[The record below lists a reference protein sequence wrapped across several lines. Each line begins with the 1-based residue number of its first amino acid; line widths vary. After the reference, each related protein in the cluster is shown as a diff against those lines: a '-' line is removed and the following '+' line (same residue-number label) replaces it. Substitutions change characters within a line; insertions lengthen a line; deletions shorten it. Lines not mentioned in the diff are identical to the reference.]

1 MSRQIIVAENAGFCF
16 GVKRA
21 VDMTVEYNNK
31 NNTGC
36 TLGPLIHN
44 QDVVKSLEEQG
55 VFPIKGKSFQ
65 NYSQVIQYYPISWCN
80 T

>member
-31 NNTGC
+31 NNTRVY

-55 VFPIKGKSFQ
+55 V
-65 NYSQVIQYYPISWCN
+65 SQ
-80 T
+80 

>member
-31 NNTGC
+31 NNTRVY
-36 TLGPLIHN
+36 TLGPLRAGRIPN
-44 QDVVKSLEEQG
+44 
-55 VFPIKGKSFQ
+55 KGGRAFK
-65 NYSQVIQYYPISWCN
+65 I
-80 T
+80 TAR